1 MHSLEHPQ
9 IVSIVFLLIPIQC
22 VSSPGQSRPD
32 STLYICL
39 DVCQRWF
46 LLYLLLDKYTWQSVF
61 SQQLA
66 YRPNSTEHKCE
77 SRKATPG
84 LHAARLVLMYVRRP
98 GLIGLRQVHK
108 YNNIQ
113 LQKYAKTHIQ
123 KYTNTFILKYA
134 NTCGPV
140 GLDVCPPRLAGPNRP
155 PNGLLQGSAVH
166 GFGDLYWSK

>member
-1 MHSLEHPQ
+1 MFPHLDNLGQ
-9 IVSIVFLLIPIQC
+9 TVRFIYVLMFVNVDFFYTCCLINT
-22 VSSPGQSRPD
+22 PGK
-32 STLYICL
+32 C
-39 DVCQRWF
+39 
-46 LLYLLLDKYTWQSVF
+46 VF

-98 GLIGLRQVHK
+98 GLIGLRQIHK
-108 YNNIQ
+108 YNNTH

-123 KYTNTFILKYA
+123 KYTNTYIQKYA

-166 GFGDLYWSK
+166 GFGDLY